1 MQENTPTD
9 NFENEHEDFNL
20 KGFIFSYLR
29 YWYIYVIALILGFG
43 CAYLYNWYVKPI
55 YNVTTKI
62 LIKDDNNSSVGTQEL
77 LKELDVYSVNKNIE
91 NEIEILKSR
100 NILKKTLQQIE
111 VDVLYYLI
119 GNVKKSQLY
128 TDSPFKID
136 YDSLN
141 FYAYNNI
148 FNIKIIDENKYE
160 LDYQIQ

>member
-1 MQENTPTD
+1 MQENTSID
-9 NFENEHEDFNL
+9 NFEDTHEDFNL
-20 KGFIFSYLR
+20 KGFVFSYLR
-29 YWYIYVIALILGFG
+29 YWYIYIIAIIISLG

-128 TDSPFKID
+128 TD
-136 YDSLN
+136 
-141 FYAYNNI
+141 
-148 FNIKIIDENKYE
+148 
-160 LDYQIQ
+160 